1 MPNIVWMMISRA
13 QKPMVPTVLGW
24 LTERTLTEARILLR
38 HSSMMMY
45 EISDYLHFSE
55 ATAFGSYFK
64 KHTGMTPLEYRE
76 NK

>member
-1 MPNIVWMMISRA
+1 
-13 QKPMVPTVLGW
+13 
-24 LTERTLTEARILLR
+24 
-38 HSSMMMY
+38 MMMY

-76 NK
+76 NKWNASRI